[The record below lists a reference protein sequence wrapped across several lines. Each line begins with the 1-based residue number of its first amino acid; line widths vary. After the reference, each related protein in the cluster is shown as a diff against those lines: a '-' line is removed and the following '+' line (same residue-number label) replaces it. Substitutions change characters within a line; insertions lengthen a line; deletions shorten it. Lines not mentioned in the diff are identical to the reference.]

1 MEKNKVSLKIAGSDY
16 YILSEEQPAYM
27 QELAQDID
35 SKITDILKSGN
46 LSITQAAIL
55 AALEYADDAKKNKT
69 AADNLRSQLKEYLED
84 AAKAKGER
92 DFYKRELDKLTK
104 KDDEP
109 GTVTGK
115 LW

>member
-16 YILSEEQPAYM
+16 TIVSEEEPSYM

-35 SKITDILKSGN
+35 SKISDILKSGN

-69 AADNLRSQLKEYLED
+69 SADNLRSQLKEYLED
-84 AAKAKGER
+84 AAKAKTER
-92 DFYKRELDKLTK
+92 DFYKRELDKLTNK
-104 KDDEP
+104 PDNPIP
-109 GTVTGK
+109 GGK

>member
-16 YILSEEQPAYM
+16 YIVSEEQPAYM
-27 QELAQDID
+27 HELAQDVD
-35 SKITDILKSGN
+35 SKISDILKSGN

-55 AALEYADDAKKNKT
+55 AALEFADDAKKNK
-69 AADNLRSQLKEYLED
+69 ASADNLRSQLKEYLED

-92 DFYKRELDKLTK
+92 DFYKRELDKVTK
-104 KDDEP
+104 NSDNPDI
-109 GTVTGK
+109 VTGK

>member
-16 YILSEEQPAYM
+16 LIVSEEQPAYM
-27 QELAQDID
+27 HELAQDVD
-35 SKITDILKSGN
+35 SKISDILKSGN

-55 AALEYADDAKKNKT
+55 AALDYADDAKKNKDS
-69 AADNLRSQLKEYLED
+69 ADNLRSQLKEYLED

-92 DFYKRELDKLTK
+92 DFYKRELDKVTK
-104 KDDEP
+104 KGEEP
-109 GTVTGK
+109 GPNPGK